1 MPSLYEMVNGQKRR
15 RKPSS
20 PNKNVN
26 MISVPP
32 QIILHM
38 PEVAA
43 MVRHLDMLYSGMMID
58 GSAPGSHSMYDS
70 ISWYNT
76 GDSRVREG

>member
-15 RKPSS
+15 RRPSS

-26 MISVPP
+26 MIAVPP

-76 GDSRVREG
+76 GDSRVREA

>member
-1 MPSLYEMVNGQKRR
+1 MPSLYELVNGQKRR
-15 RKPSS
+15 RKSSS
-20 PNKNVN
+20 PNNNVN
-26 MISVPP
+26 MIAVPP
-32 QIILHM
+32 QIVLHM

-76 GDSRVREG
+76 GDSRVREA

>member
-1 MPSLYEMVNGQKRR
+1 MPTLYEMVNGAKRQQ
-15 RKPSS
+15 KPSQPKRGVS
-20 PNKNVN
+20 
-26 MISVPP
+26 MLSVPP
-32 QIILHM
+32 KIVLHM

-43 MVRHLDMLYSGMMID
+43 MVRHLDMLYSGLMID

-76 GDSRVREG
+76 GDSRVREA

>member
-1 MPSLYEMVNGQKRR
+1 MPKLYDLVNSAKKR
-15 RKPSS
+15 KQLPQ
-20 PNKNVN
+20 PNNANVLA
-26 MISVPP
+26 VPP
-32 QIILHM
+32 RIVLHM

-58 GSAPGSHSMYDS
+58 GSAPGSQSMYES

-76 GDSRVREG
+76 GDSRVREA

>member
-1 MPSLYEMVNGQKRR
+1 MPKLYDLVNSAKKRKQPS
-15 RKPSS
+15 KP
-20 PNKNVN
+20 NNVS
-26 MISVPP
+26 MLAVPP
-32 QIILHM
+32 RIVLHM

-58 GSAPGSHSMYDS
+58 GAAPGSRSMYES

-76 GDSRVREG
+76 GDSRVREA

>member
-15 RKPSS
+15 GKPSS

-26 MISVPP
+26 MLAVPP
-32 QIILHM
+32 RIVLHM

-58 GSAPGSHSMYDS
+58 GQAPGSHSMYDS

-76 GDSRVREG
+76 GDSRVREA

>member
-76 GDSRVREG
+76 GDSRVREA

>member
-1 MPSLYEMVNGQKRR
+1 MPKLYDLVNSSKKR
-15 RKPSS
+15 KQPYQ
-20 PNKNVN
+20 PNNANVLE
-26 MISVPP
+26 IPP
-32 QIILHM
+32 RIVLHM

-58 GSAPGSHSMYDS
+58 GSAPGSQSMYES

-76 GDSRVREG
+76 GDSRVREA